1 MAKYQVDVSFMGPVT
16 PLFNLF
22 FYSEVPECDLLAV
35 LFAGITESFLVAFKA
50 YFSLFSPQ

>member
-35 LFAGITESFLVAFKA
+35 LFAGITKSFLVAFKA